1 LLIDTSHT
9 DLSITRQCEL
19 LGVSRSSL
27 YYQPKEETPF
37 NLQLM
42 RLIDEQ
48 YIRTPFYGVPR
59 MTAWLRRE
67 GHQVNPKRIRRLMR
81 LMGLEVVYPK
91 PRLSQSH
98 PQHRKFPYL
107 LRDLSVTGPDQ
118 VWMTDIT
125 YIRLN
130 KGFAYL
136 VAILDWFSRYVVAWE
151 MDITLETGFCLKALE
166 RALAQGRC
174 EIFNSD
180 QGCQFTS
187 AEFTKRLEQ
196 EGIRI
201 SMDGRGRVYDNIFV
215 ERLWRT
221 LKYEEVYLKA
231 YDNVFEA
238 LREIGRYFA
247 FYNGVRLH
255 QSLGYQTPAEVYF
268 GSRKAVG
275 GASA

>member
-1 LLIDTSHT
+1 MLIDTSHP

-19 LGVSRSSL
+19 LEVPRASL
-27 YYQPKEETPF
+27 YYHPKEETPF

-48 YIRTPFYGVPR
+48 YTRIPFYGVLR

-67 GHQVNPKRIRRLMR
+67 GHLVNSKRIRRLMR
-81 LMGLEVVYPK
+81 LMGLEAVYPK
-91 PRLSQSH
+91 PRLSRSH
-98 PQHRKFPYL
+98 PKHRKFPYL
-107 LRDLSVTGPDQ
+107 LRDLSVTRPDQ
-118 VWMTDIT
+118 VWATDIT

-130 KGFAYL
+130 RGFAYL

-151 MDITLETGFCLKALE
+151 MDITLETGFCLKALD
-166 RALAQGRC
+166 RALAKSRC

-187 AEFTKRLEQ
+187 AEFTTRLEQ

-215 ERLWRT
+215 ERLWRA

-238 LREIGRYFA
+238 LREIGRYFE
-247 FYNGVRLH
+247 FYNGERLH
-255 QSLGYQTPAEVYF
+255 QSLGYQTPAEVYS

-275 GASA
+275 GAGA

>member
-1 LLIDTSHT
+1 LLIDTSHP

-19 LGVSRSSL
+19 LGVPRSSL
-27 YYQPKEETPF
+27 YYRPKEETPF
-37 NLQLM
+37 NLQVM

-67 GHQVNPKRIRRLMR
+67 GHRVNPKRIRRLMR
-81 LMGLEVVYPK
+81 LMGLEAVYPK

-107 LRDLSVTGPDQ
+107 LRDLSVTRPDQ

-166 RALAQGRC
+166 RALALGRC

-187 AEFTKRLEQ
+187 SEFTARLER
-196 EGIRI
+196 EEIRI

-215 ERLWRT
+215 ERLWRA

-238 LREIGRYFA
+238 LREIGRYFT
-247 FYNGVRLH
+247 FYNVERLH

-268 GSRKAVG
+268 GNRKAVG